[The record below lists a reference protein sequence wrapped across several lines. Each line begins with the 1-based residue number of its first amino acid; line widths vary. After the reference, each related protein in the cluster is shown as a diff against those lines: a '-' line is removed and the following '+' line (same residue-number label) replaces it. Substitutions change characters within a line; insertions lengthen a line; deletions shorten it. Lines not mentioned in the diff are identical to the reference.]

1 VLTYPVPPAENW
13 TGAEGAPRSGG
24 SLANKYLR
32 DPIHGSISFDK
43 EREKL
48 VIDLINTR
56 EFQRLRRIRQ
66 LGALFLTFHGAEH
79 TRFTHSLGVA
89 FMAKRIF
96 DSLLAA
102 SQIPQKGR
110 ALERTRLVAIAA
122 ALLHDVGHGPFSH
135 LYEKV
140 FNDRKHEEWT
150 RLIIGHARGEAGR
163 LLRRAGLAE
172 EILAVYARAYRP
184 TFVSDIVS
192 SQLDADRLDYL
203 LRDSFM
209 TGVAYG
215 RYDLDWILTNLRLAR
230 RGREGGKEGDLRL
243 AINGT
248 KGYHAAEQFVI
259 GRYLMYQQVYYHKT
273 SRAAEQMIRTA
284 LQRLVDAHTETGRL
298 PDPCPE
304 SIGRLVVTRGNLS
317 VEDFLRLDDWLF
329 LSAFQE
335 WSLQPPG
342 RVDPVLRDLCDR
354 ITRRRL
360 FKTVRLVTETRHK
373 AFGQAI
379 EELSGLFRRK
389 GLDPRYYLLEDDATD
404 LPYRDLAY
412 SDRMGTAPED
422 IGLAVRG
429 RIIGYMSERSV
440 SPLID
445 SIRNEPRKLQRL
457 CFPESMRSIVER
469 RLKPFIASERQ

>member
-1 VLTYPVPPAENW
+1 M
-13 TGAEGAPRSGG
+13 
-24 SLANKYLR
+24 
-32 DPIHGSISFDK
+32 
-43 EREKL
+43 
-48 VIDLINTR
+48 NTR

-79 TRFTHSLGVA
+79 TRFTHSVGVA

-96 DSLLAA
+96 DSLRAA
-102 SQIPQKGR
+102 SQIPRKGR

-150 RLIIGHARGEAGR
+150 RLIIRHARGEAGR
-163 LLRRAGLAE
+163 LLRRAGLVE
-172 EILAVYARAYRP
+172 EILAVYDRTYRP
-184 TFVSDIVS
+184 SYVSDIVS

-215 RYDLDWILTNLRLAR
+215 NYDLEWILTNLRLAR
-230 RGREGGKEGDLRL
+230 RGREGGPKADLRL

-284 LQRLVDAHTETGRL
+284 LQRLVDAHVETGRL

-304 SIGRLVVTRGNLS
+304 SIGRLVTSKGNLA
-317 VEDFLRLDDWLF
+317 VEDYLRLDDWLF

-335 WSLQPPG
+335 WSLQAEG

-360 FKTVRLVTETRHK
+360 FKTVRLTPESRHK
-373 AFGQAI
+373 SFGQAI
-379 EELSGLFRRK
+379 GEISDVFRRK

-412 SDRMGTAPED
+412 ADRMGTAPED

-429 RIIGYMSERSV
+429 RIVGYMSER
-440 SPLID
+440 
-445 SIRNEPRKLQRL
+445 R
-457 CFPESMRSIVER
+457 
-469 RLKPFIASERQ
+469 

>member
-1 VLTYPVPPAENW
+1 METFGAGVSCPRLAEDL
-13 TGAEGAPRSGG
+13 
-24 SLANKYLR
+24 LATKYLR
-32 DPIHGSISFDK
+32 DPIHGSIGFDK
-43 EREKL
+43 DRERL
-48 VIDLINTR
+48 VIDLLNTR

-79 TRFTHSLGVA
+79 TRFTHSVGVA

-96 DSLLAA
+96 DALLAEG
-102 SQIPQKGR
+102 QIPRRGR
-110 ALERTRLVAIAA
+110 ALERARLVAIVA
-122 ALLHDVGHGPFSH
+122 ALLHDLGHGPFSH

-140 FNDRKHEEWT
+140 FNDRRHEEWT
-150 RLIIGHARGEAGR
+150 RLIIRHGRGETGR
-163 LLRRAGLAE
+163 LLRRAGMVD
-172 EILAVYARAYRP
+172 EILAVYERTYRP
-184 TFVSDIVS
+184 AFVSDIVS

-215 RYDLDWILTNLRLAR
+215 RYDLEWILINLRLAK
-230 RGREGGKEGDLRL
+230 RGRAGGGKDMELRL
-243 AINGT
+243 AISAT

-284 LQRLVDAHTETGRL
+284 LQRLVDAHAQSGRL

-304 SIGRLVVTRGNLS
+304 SIARLVTTRGNLT
-317 VEDFLRLDDWLF
+317 VEDYLRLDDWLF
-329 LSAFQE
+329 LSSFQE
-335 WSLQPPG
+335 WSRAPRG
-342 RVDPVLRDLCDR
+342 RVDAILGDLSDR

-360 FKTVRLVTETRHK
+360 FKTVRLTTDTRHK

-379 EELSGLFRRK
+379 EDLSEAFRKK
-389 GLDPRYYLLEDDATD
+389 GLDPRYYLLEDDASD

-422 IGLAVRG
+422 IGLATRG
-429 RIIGYMSERSV
+429 RIVGYMSERTV

-457 CFPESMRSIVER
+457 CFPETMRAVVER
-469 RLKPFIASERQ
+469 RLRPFIASERQ

>member
-1 VLTYPVPPAENW
+1 MAE
-13 TGAEGAPRSGG
+13 
-24 SLANKYLR
+24 KFLR
-32 DPIHGSISFDK
+32 DPVHGSISFDK
-43 EREKL
+43 NREKL
-48 VIDLINTR
+48 ILDLIDTR

-66 LGALFLTFHGAEH
+66 LGALHLTFHGAEH
-79 TRFTHSLGVA
+79 TRFTHSVGA
-89 FMAKRIF
+89 AYMAKRIF
-96 DSLLAA
+96 DSLAA
-102 SQIPQKGR
+102 AGQIPQKGK
-110 ALERTRLVAIAA
+110 AAERVRLVAVAA

-140 FNDRKHEEWT
+140 FNDRRHEEWT
-150 RLIIGHARGEAGR
+150 RLVIRSPRGEVGR

-172 EILAVYARAYRP
+172 DVLAVYGRTYRP
-184 TFVSDIVS
+184 SYVSDIVS

-230 RGREGGKEGDLRL
+230 HGKERGAELRL

-284 LQRLVDAHTETGRL
+284 LQRLVDAHTETRRF
-298 PDPCPE
+298 PDPCPAP
-304 SIGRLVVTRGNLS
+304 IRRLIETRGDLA
-317 VEDFLRLDDWLF
+317 VEDYLRLNDWLF
-329 LSAFQE
+329 LSAFEE
-335 WSLQPPG
+335 WSEAPEG
-342 RVDPVLRDLCDR
+342 SVDPVLRDLCGR
-354 ITRRRL
+354 IVNRRL
-360 FKTVRLVTETRHK
+360 FKTVRVTADTRHK
-373 AFGQAI
+373 AFSQAL
-379 EELSGLFRRK
+379 EGLMEVFRRR
-389 GLDPRYYLLEDDATD
+389 GHDPRYYLLEDDATD

-422 IGLAVRG
+422 IGLAING
-429 RIIGYMSERSV
+429 RIAGYMSERTV

-457 CFPESMRSIVER
+457 CFPESMRAEVER
-469 RLKPFIASERQ
+469 RLRAFIQRERQ

>member
-1 VLTYPVPPAENW
+1 
-13 TGAEGAPRSGG
+13 
-24 SLANKYLR
+24 LASKYLR
-32 DPIHGSISFDK
+32 DPVHGSIGFDK
-43 EREKL
+43 DREKL

-89 FMAKRIF
+89 YMARRIF
-96 DSLLAA
+96 DALLAA
-102 SQIPQKGR
+102 GQLQQKGR
-110 ALERTRLVAIAA
+110 ALERTRLVAIVA
-122 ALLHDVGHGPFSH
+122 ALLHDLGHGPFSH

-140 FNDRKHEEWT
+140 FNDRRHEEWT
-150 RLIIGHARGEAGR
+150 GLIIRQARGEVGR
-163 LLRRAGLAE
+163 LLRRAGMVEDVLG
-172 EILAVYARAYRP
+172 VYGRTYRP
-184 TFVSDIVS
+184 VFVSDLVS

-215 RYDLDWILTNLRLAR
+215 KYDLEWILTNLRLAR
-230 RGREGGKEGDLRL
+230 RGGRDAELRL
-243 AINGT
+243 AINGL

-273 SRAAEQMIRTA
+273 SRSAEQMIRTA
-284 LQRLVDAHTETGRL
+284 LQRLVDAHGETGRF
-298 PDPCPE
+298 PDPCPA
-304 SIGRLVVTRGNLS
+304 SIRRLIETRGNLP
-317 VEDFLRLDDWLF
+317 VEDYLRLDDWLF

-335 WSLQPPG
+335 WALAPQG
-342 RVDPVLRDLCDR
+342 KVDPILRDLCDR
-354 ITRRRL
+354 ITRRHL
-360 FKTVRLVTETRHK
+360 FKTVRLTADTRHK

-379 EELSGLFRRK
+379 EELNGQFRRK
-389 GLDPRYYLLEDDATD
+389 GFDPRYYLLEDDASD

-429 RIIGYMSERSV
+429 RIVGYMSERGV

-457 CFPESMRSIVER
+457 CFPSAMRSTVER
-469 RLKPFIASERQ
+469 RLRAFIASERQ

>member
-1 VLTYPVPPAENW
+1 MRLLYSVA
-13 TGAEGAPRSGG
+13 AMAD
-24 SLANKYLR
+24 KYLR

-43 EREKL
+43 ERERL
-48 VIDLINTR
+48 IIDLINTR

-79 TRFTHSLGVA
+79 TRFTHSVGVA

-96 DSLLAA
+96 DALVA
-102 SQIPQKGR
+102 SGQVVERGR
-110 ALERTRLVAIAA
+110 AAARTRLVSIAA
-122 ALLHDVGHGPFSH
+122 ALLHDIGHGPFSH

-140 FNDRKHEEWT
+140 FNDRRHEEWT
-150 RLIIGHARGEAGR
+150 RLIVRNARGEVGR

-172 EILAVYARAYRP
+172 EILAVYDRRYRHA
-184 TFVSDIVS
+184 FVSDIVS

-230 RGREGGKEGDLRL
+230 RRRDRSLRL
-243 AINGT
+243 AINAT

-284 LQRLVDAHTETGRL
+284 LQRLVDAHAESGSL
-298 PDPCPE
+298 PE
-304 SIGRLVVTRGNLS
+304 SCPPPVRRVVETRGALP
-317 VEDFLRLDDWLF
+317 VEDYLRLDDWLF

-335 WSLQPPG
+335 WALAPAG
-342 RVDPVLRDLCDR
+342 AVDPILRDLCDR
-354 ITRRRL
+354 ITRRHL
-360 FKTVRLVTETRHK
+360 FKTVRLTGDTKHK

-379 EELSGLFRRK
+379 EELTGLFRGR
-389 GLDPRYYLLEDDATD
+389 GYDPRYYLLEDDATD
-404 LPYRDLAY
+404 LPYRDLVY
-412 SDRMGTAPED
+412 SDKMGTAPED
-422 IGLAVRG
+422 IGLATRG
-429 RIIGYMSERSV
+429 TIVGYMSDRAV

-457 CFPESMRSIVER
+457 CFPAEMRAAVER
-469 RLKPFIASERQ
+469 RLRPFIAHERQ

>member
-1 VLTYPVPPAENW
+1 
-13 TGAEGAPRSGG
+13 
-24 SLANKYLR
+24 LASKYLR
-32 DPIHGSISFDK
+32 DPVHGSIGFDK
-43 EREKL
+43 DREKL

-89 FMAKRIF
+89 YMARRIF
-96 DSLLAA
+96 DALLAA
-102 SQIPQKGR
+102 GQVQQKGR
-110 ALERTRLVAIAA
+110 ALERTRLVAIVA
-122 ALLHDVGHGPFSH
+122 ALLHDLGHGPFSH

-140 FNDRKHEEWT
+140 FNDRRHEEWT
-150 RLIIGHARGEAGR
+150 GLIIKHGRGEVGR
-163 LLRRAGLAE
+163 LLRRAGMVE
-172 EILAVYARAYRP
+172 EVLGVYGRTYRP
-184 TFVSDIVS
+184 AFVSDLVS

-215 RYDLDWILTNLRLAR
+215 KYDLEWILTNLRLAR
-230 RGREGGKEGDLRL
+230 RGGRDAELRL
-243 AINGT
+243 AINGL

-273 SRAAEQMIRTA
+273 SRSAEQMIRTA
-284 LQRLVDAHTETGRL
+284 LQRLVDARGETGRF
-298 PDPCPE
+298 PDPCPA
-304 SIGRLVVTRGNLS
+304 SIRRLIETRGNLP
-317 VEDFLRLDDWLF
+317 VEDYLRLDDWLF

-335 WSLQPPG
+335 WALAPQG
-342 RVDPVLRDLCDR
+342 KVDPILRDLCDR
-354 ITRRRL
+354 ITRRHL
-360 FKTVRLVTETRHK
+360 FKTVRLTADTRHK

-379 EELSGLFRRK
+379 EELNGQFRRK
-389 GLDPRYYLLEDDATD
+389 GFDPRYYLLEDDASD

-429 RIIGYMSERSV
+429 RIVGYMSERGV

-457 CFPESMRSIVER
+457 CFPSAMRSTVER
-469 RLKPFIASERQ
+469 RLKAFIASERQ

>member
-1 VLTYPVPPAENW
+1 MAD
-13 TGAEGAPRSGG
+13 
-24 SLANKYLR
+24 KYFR

-48 VIDLINTR
+48 IIDLINTR

-79 TRFTHSLGVA
+79 TRFTHSVGVA

-96 DSLLAA
+96 DALLAA
-102 SQIPQKGR
+102 GQIPGR
-110 ALERTRLVAIAA
+110 RRAVERTRLVAIAA

-140 FNDRKHEEWT
+140 FNERRHEEWT
-150 RLIIGHARGEAGR
+150 RLIVRDAGGEAGR
-163 LLRRAGLAE
+163 LLRRAGLVE
-172 EILAVYARAYRP
+172 EILAVYAHSYRP
-184 TFVSDIVS
+184 SFVADIVS

-215 RYDLDWILTNLRLAR
+215 RYDLEWILTNLRLAR
-230 RGREGGKEGDLRL
+230 RGKDRDLRL

-284 LQRLVDAHTETGRL
+284 LQRLVDAHEETGGF
-298 PDPCPE
+298 PEPCPAP
-304 SIGRLVVTRGNLS
+304 IRRLVQTGGDLP
-317 VEDFLRLDDWLF
+317 VEDYLRLDDWLF

-335 WSLQPPG
+335 WSLAPRG
-342 RVDPVLRDLCDR
+342 AVDPILRDLCER
-354 ITRRRL
+354 ISQRHL
-360 FKTVRLVTETRHK
+360 FKTVRVKADTRHK
-373 AFGQAI
+373 PFGQAL
-379 EELSGLFRRK
+379 EGLTRIFHTK
-389 GLDPRYYLLEDDATD
+389 GFDPRYYLLEDDASD

-429 RIIGYMSERSV
+429 KIVGYMSERGV

-457 CFPESMRSIVER
+457 CFPAAMRNEVER
-469 RLKPFIASERQ
+469 RLKPFISHERQ

>member
-1 VLTYPVPPAENW
+1 MA
-13 TGAEGAPRSGG
+13 S
-24 SLANKYLR
+24 KYLR

-48 VIDLINTR
+48 IIDLINTR

-79 TRFTHSLGVA
+79 TRFTHSVGVA

-102 SQIPQKGR
+102 SQIPKRGR

-150 RLIIGHARGEAGR
+150 RLIIRHARGETGR
-163 LLRRAGLAE
+163 LLRDAGIVE
-172 EILAVYARAYRP
+172 EIVAVYDRTYRP
-184 TFVSDIVS
+184 AFVSDIVS

-215 RYDLDWILTNLRLAR
+215 KYDLEWILTNLRLAR
-230 RGREGGKEGDLRL
+230 RGRAGGAKKGAGMDGDLRL

-284 LQRLVDAHTETGRL
+284 MQRLVDAHSESGRL

-304 SIGRLVVTRGNLS
+304 SIGRLVVTRGNLP
-317 VEDFLRLDDWLF
+317 VDDFLRLDDWLF

-335 WSLQPPG
+335 WSLQSPD
-342 RVDPVLRDLCDR
+342 RVDPILRDLCDR

-360 FKTVRLVTETRHK
+360 FKTVRLTTDTRHK
-373 AFGQAI
+373 AFGQALG
-379 EELSGLFRRK
+379 ELSELFRRK
-389 GLDPRYYLLEDDATD
+389 GLDPRYYLLEDDASD

-422 IGLAVRG
+422 IGLSARG
-429 RIIGYMSERSV
+429 RIVGYMSERSV

-457 CFPESMRSIVER
+457 CFPGSMRSIVER
-469 RLKPFIASERQ
+469 RLKAFIAGERQ

>member
-1 VLTYPVPPAENW
+1 
-13 TGAEGAPRSGG
+13 
-24 SLANKYLR
+24 LASKYLR
-32 DPIHGSISFDK
+32 DPVHGSIGFDK
-43 EREKL
+43 DREKL

-89 FMAKRIF
+89 YMARRIF
-96 DSLLAA
+96 DALLAA
-102 SQIPQKGR
+102 GQVQQKGR
-110 ALERTRLVAIAA
+110 ALERTRLVAIVA
-122 ALLHDVGHGPFSH
+122 ALLHDLGHGPFSH

-140 FNDRKHEEWT
+140 FNDRRHEEWT
-150 RLIIGHARGEAGR
+150 GLIIRQARGEVGR
-163 LLRRAGLAE
+163 LLRRAGLVE
-172 EILAVYARAYRP
+172 EVLGVYGRTYRP
-184 TFVSDIVS
+184 AFVSDLVS

-215 RYDLDWILTNLRLAR
+215 KYDLEWILTNLRLAR
-230 RGREGGKEGDLRL
+230 RGGRDAELRL
-243 AINGT
+243 AINGL

-273 SRAAEQMIRTA
+273 SRSAEQMIRTA
-284 LQRLVDAHTETGRL
+284 LQRLVDAHGETGRF
-298 PDPCPE
+298 PDPCPA
-304 SIGRLVVTRGNLS
+304 SIRRLIETRGNLP
-317 VEDFLRLDDWLF
+317 VEDYLRLDDWLF

-335 WSLQPPG
+335 WALSPQG
-342 RVDPVLRDLCDR
+342 KVDPILRDLCDR
-354 ITRRRL
+354 ITRRHL
-360 FKTVRLVTETRHK
+360 FKTVRLTADTRHK

-379 EELSGLFRRK
+379 EELNGQFRRK
-389 GLDPRYYLLEDDATD
+389 GFDPRYYLLEDDASD

-429 RIIGYMSERSV
+429 RIVGYMSERGI

-457 CFPESMRSIVER
+457 CFPSAMRSTVER
-469 RLKPFIASERQ
+469 RLRAFIASERQ

>member
-1 VLTYPVPPAENW
+1 MAD
-13 TGAEGAPRSGG
+13 
-24 SLANKYLR
+24 KYLR

-48 VIDLINTR
+48 ILDLIDAR

-66 LGALFLTFHGAEH
+66 LGALFLIFHGAEH
-79 TRFTHSLGVA
+79 TRFTHSVGVA

-96 DSLLAA
+96 DALNAA
-102 SQIPQKGR
+102 GQIPLRPKAAER
-110 ALERTRLVAIAA
+110 ARTVSITA
-122 ALLHDVGHGPFSH
+122 ALLHDIGHGPFSH

-140 FNDRKHEEWT
+140 FNDRRHEDWT
-150 RLIIGHARGEAGR
+150 RRIIRNPRGEVGR
-163 LLRRAGLAE
+163 LLRRAGIADDV
-172 EILAVYARAYRP
+172 LAVYDRKYRP
-184 TFVSDIVS
+184 SFVSDIVS

-203 LRDSFM
+203 LRDSMM

-230 RGREGGKEGDLRL
+230 RGRDGDLRL
-243 AINGT
+243 CINAT

-284 LQRLVDAHTETGRL
+284 MQRLVDAHRESRRF
-298 PDPCPE
+298 PDPCPVP
-304 SIGRLVVTRGNLS
+304 IRRLVETRGDLP
-317 VEDFLRLDDWLF
+317 VEDFHRLDDWLF

-335 WSLQPPG
+335 WSVARG
-342 RVDPVLRDLCDR
+342 NAVDPILRDLCDR
-354 ITRRRL
+354 VTRRRL
-360 FKTVRLVTETRHK
+360 FKTVRLNTPTRQRS
-373 AFGQAI
+373 FGQALQ
-379 EELSGLFRRK
+379 ELLTKFREK
-389 GLDPRYYLLEDDATD
+389 GFDPRYYLLEDDATD

-422 IGLAVRG
+422 IGLSIRG
-429 RIIGYMSERSV
+429 RIVGYMSERPI

-457 CFPESMRSIVER
+457 CFPAEMRTAVER
-469 RLKPFIASERQ
+469 RLKPFISHERQ

>member
-1 VLTYPVPPAENW
+1 MWLLYSVA
-13 TGAEGAPRSGG
+13 AMAD
-24 SLANKYLR
+24 KYLR

-43 EREKL
+43 ERERL
-48 VIDLINTR
+48 IIDLINTR

-79 TRFTHSLGVA
+79 TRFTHSVGVA

-96 DSLLAA
+96 DALVA
-102 SQIPQKGR
+102 SGQVMERGR
-110 ALERTRLVAIAA
+110 AAARTRLVSIAA
-122 ALLHDVGHGPFSH
+122 ALLHDIGHGPFSH

-140 FNDRKHEEWT
+140 FNDRRHEEWT
-150 RLIIGHARGEAGR
+150 RLIVRNARGEVGR

-172 EILAVYARAYRP
+172 EILAVYDRRYRHA
-184 TFVSDIVS
+184 FVSDIVS

-215 RYDLDWILTNLRLAR
+215 RYDLEWILTNLRLAR
-230 RGREGGKEGDLRL
+230 RKRDRSLRL
-243 AINGT
+243 AINAT

-284 LQRLVDAHTETGRL
+284 LQRLVDAHAEGGSL
-298 PDPCPE
+298 PE
-304 SIGRLVVTRGNLS
+304 SCPPPVRRVVETRGALP
-317 VEDFLRLDDWLF
+317 VEDYLRLDDWLF

-335 WSLQPPG
+335 WALAPAG
-342 RVDPVLRDLCDR
+342 AVDPILRDLCDR
-354 ITRRRL
+354 ITRRHL
-360 FKTVRLVTETRHK
+360 FKTVRLTGDTKHK

-379 EELSGLFRRK
+379 EELTGLFRGR
-389 GLDPRYYLLEDDATD
+389 GYDPRYYLLEDDATD
-404 LPYRDLAY
+404 LPYRDLVY
-412 SDRMGTAPED
+412 SDKMGTAPED
-422 IGLAVRG
+422 IGLATRG
-429 RIIGYMSERSV
+429 TIVGYMSDRAV

-457 CFPESMRSIVER
+457 CFPAEMRAAVER
-469 RLKPFIASERQ
+469 RLRPFIAHERQ

>member
-1 VLTYPVPPAENW
+1 MA
-13 TGAEGAPRSGG
+13 S
-24 SLANKYLR
+24 KYLR
-32 DPIHGSISFDK
+32 DPVHGSISFDK

-48 VIDLINTR
+48 VIELINTR
-56 EFQRLRRIRQ
+56 EIQRLRRIRQ

-102 SQIPQKGR
+102 GQVQQKGR
-110 ALERTRLVAIAA
+110 ALERTRLVAIVA

-140 FNDRKHEEWT
+140 FNDRRHEEWT
-150 RLIIGHARGEAGR
+150 RLIIRHARGEAGR
-163 LLRRAGLAE
+163 LLRRAGMVD
-172 EILAVYARAYRP
+172 EILGVYDRSYRP
-184 TFVSDIVS
+184 SFVSDIVS

-230 RGREGGKEGDLRL
+230 RGRAAGPARGRAGRKDRDEAAASRGGGPDGELRL
-243 AINGT
+243 AINGL

-284 LQRLVDAHTETGRL
+284 LQRLVDAHGETGVL
-298 PDPCPE
+298 PDPCPA
-304 SIGRLVVTRGNLS
+304 SIRRLVETRGNLL
-317 VEDFLRLDDWLF
+317 VEDYLRLDDWLF

-335 WSLQPPG
+335 WALAPPG
-342 RVDPVLRDLCDR
+342 KVDPILRDLCDR

-360 FKTVRLVTETRHK
+360 FKTVRLPADTRHK
-373 AFGQAI
+373 MFGQAI
-379 EELSGLFRRK
+379 EELNDLFRRK
-389 GLDPRYYLLEDDATD
+389 GFDPRYYLLEDDASD

-429 RIIGYMSERSV
+429 RIVGYMSERTV

-457 CFPESMRSIVER
+457 CFPAAMRAVVER
-469 RLKPFIASERQ
+469 RLGPFIVSERQ

>member
-1 VLTYPVPPAENW
+1 MA
-13 TGAEGAPRSGG
+13 S
-24 SLANKYLR
+24 KYLR
-32 DPIHGSISFDK
+32 DPVHGSIGFDK
-43 EREKL
+43 DRERL

-56 EFQRLRRIRQ
+56 EVQRLRRIRQ
-66 LGALFLTFHGAEH
+66 LGALYLTFHGAEH
-79 TRFTHSLGVA
+79 TRFTHSIGVA
-89 FMAKRIF
+89 YMAKRIF
-96 DSLLAA
+96 DSLLAGG
-102 SQIPQKGR
+102 QVQQKGR

-140 FNDRKHEEWT
+140 FNDRRHEEWT
-150 RLIIGHARGEAGR
+150 RLIIRYARGEAGS
-163 LLRRAGLAE
+163 LLRRAGMVD
-172 EILAVYARAYRP
+172 EILGVYERTYRP

-215 RYDLDWILTNLRLAR
+215 QYDLDWILTNLRLAR
-230 RGREGGKEGDLRL
+230 RGRETGAARGRRGRDGELRL
-243 AINGT
+243 AINGL

-284 LQRLVDAHTETGRL
+284 LQRLVDAHRETGVL
-298 PDPCPE
+298 PDPCPA
-304 SIGRLVVTRGNLS
+304 SIRRLVETRGNLP
-317 VEDFLRLDDWLF
+317 VEDYLHLDDWLF

-335 WSLQPPG
+335 WALAPAG
-342 RVDPVLRDLCDR
+342 KVDPILRDLCDR
-354 ITRRRL
+354 ITRRHL
-360 FKTVRLVTETRHK
+360 FKTVRLTAETRHK

-379 EELSGLFRRK
+379 EEINGLFRRK
-389 GLDPRYYLLEDDATD
+389 GFDPRYYLLEDDASD

-429 RIIGYMSERSV
+429 RIVGYMSERAV

-457 CFPESMRSIVER
+457 CFPAAMRAVVER
-469 RLKPFIASERQ
+469 RLKAFIVSERQ

>member
-1 VLTYPVPPAENW
+1 MAD
-13 TGAEGAPRSGG
+13 
-24 SLANKYLR
+24 KYLR

-43 EREKL
+43 ERERL
-48 VIDLINTR
+48 IIDLINTR

-79 TRFTHSLGVA
+79 TRFTHSVGVA

-96 DSLLAA
+96 DALVA
-102 SQIPQKGR
+102 SGQVMERGR
-110 ALERTRLVAIAA
+110 AAARTRLVSIAA
-122 ALLHDVGHGPFSH
+122 ALLHDIGHGPFSH

-140 FNDRKHEEWT
+140 FNDRRHEEWT
-150 RLIIGHARGEAGR
+150 RLIVRNARGEVGR

-172 EILAVYARAYRP
+172 EILAVYDRRYRHA
-184 TFVSDIVS
+184 FVSDIVS

-215 RYDLDWILTNLRLAR
+215 RYDLEWILTNLRLAR
-230 RGREGGKEGDLRL
+230 RKRDRSLRL
-243 AINGT
+243 AINAT

-284 LQRLVDAHTETGRL
+284 LQRLVDAHAEGGSL
-298 PDPCPE
+298 PE
-304 SIGRLVVTRGNLS
+304 SCPPPVRRVVETRGALP
-317 VEDFLRLDDWLF
+317 VEDYLRLDDWLF

-335 WSLQPPG
+335 WALAPAG
-342 RVDPVLRDLCDR
+342 AVDPILRDLCDR
-354 ITRRRL
+354 ITRRHL
-360 FKTVRLVTETRHK
+360 FKTVRLTGDTKHK

-379 EELSGLFRRK
+379 EELTGLFRGR
-389 GLDPRYYLLEDDATD
+389 GYDPRYYLLEDDATD
-404 LPYRDLAY
+404 LPYRDLVY
-412 SDRMGTAPED
+412 SDKMGTAPED
-422 IGLAVRG
+422 IGLATRG
-429 RIIGYMSERSV
+429 TIVGYMSDRAV

-457 CFPESMRSIVER
+457 CFPAEMRAAVER
-469 RLKPFIASERQ
+469 RLRPFIAHERQ

>member
-1 VLTYPVPPAENW
+1 
-13 TGAEGAPRSGG
+13 
-24 SLANKYLR
+24 LASKYLR
-32 DPIHGSISFDK
+32 DPVHGSIGFDK
-43 EREKL
+43 DREKL

-89 FMAKRIF
+89 YMARRIF
-96 DSLLAA
+96 DSLLAGG
-102 SQIPQKGR
+102 QVQQKGR
-110 ALERTRLVAIAA
+110 ALERTRLVAIVA
-122 ALLHDVGHGPFSH
+122 ALLHDLGHGPFSH

-140 FNDRKHEEWT
+140 FNDRRHEEWT
-150 RLIIGHARGEAGR
+150 RLIIRQGRGEVGR
-163 LLRRAGLAE
+163 LLRRAGMVDEVLGV
-172 EILAVYARAYRP
+172 LGRTYRP
-184 TFVSDIVS
+184 AFVSDIVS

-215 RYDLDWILTNLRLAR
+215 KYDLEWILTNLRLAR
-230 RGREGGKEGDLRL
+230 RGGRDGELRL
-243 AINGT
+243 AINGL

-273 SRAAEQMIRTA
+273 SRSAEQMIRTA
-284 LQRLVDAHTETGRL
+284 LQRLVDAHGETGRF
-298 PDPCPE
+298 PDPCPT
-304 SIGRLVVTRGNLS
+304 SIRRLVETRGNLS
-317 VEDFLRLDDWLF
+317 VEDYLRLDDWLF

-335 WSLQPPG
+335 WALAPQG
-342 RVDPVLRDLCDR
+342 KVDPILRDLCDR
-354 ITRRRL
+354 ITRRHL
-360 FKTVRLVTETRHK
+360 FKTVRLTADTRHK

-379 EELSGLFRRK
+379 EELNGQFRRR
-389 GLDPRYYLLEDDATD
+389 GFDPRYYLLEDDASD

-422 IGLAVRG
+422 IGLSVRG
-429 RIIGYMSERSV
+429 RIVGYMSERGI

-457 CFPESMRSIVER
+457 CFPAAMRATVER
-469 RLKPFIASERQ
+469 RLKAFIASERQ